1 MGSIY
6 VTIKRGDNMKLLGT
20 VIFIVLLIVYFADLV
35 MDVILLCKEMSGINI
50 ANVISGIIA
59 IILLC
64 FAYWFYLYL

>member
-1 MGSIY
+1 MGNIY
-6 VTIKRGDNMKLLGT
+6 VTIERGDNMKLLGT
-20 VIFIVLLIVYFADLV
+20 VIFIVLLISYFADLV

-50 ANVISGIIA
+50 ANVILGIIA

>member
-1 MGSIY
+1 
-6 VTIKRGDNMKLLGT
+6 MKLLGT
-20 VIFIVLLIVYFADLV
+20 VIFIVLLIEYFADLV
-35 MDVILLCKEMSGINI
+35 IDVILLCKEMSGINI

>member
-1 MGSIY
+1 
-6 VTIKRGDNMKLLGT
+6 MKVLGT
-20 VIFIVLLIVYFADLV
+20 LFFIVLFILYFAGLII
-35 MDVILLCKEMSGINI
+35 DVRLLCKEMSGVNI